1 MYSGRG
7 TTYTPKANEHTMI
20 VNIDKQAGAFTCL
33 VWDGFMSPYA
43 SAKQMR
49 PIGTFA
55 KGGKRIEVYVYG
67 GELSKVRVVELLNAF
82 VGGKWRTMTLNE
94 LAGGAMVDKHRL

>member
-1 MYSGRG
+1 MFMGRK

-20 VNIDKQAGAFTCL
+20 INIDRQAGAFTCL

-43 SAKQMR
+43 SPKMEK

-55 KGGKRIEVYVYG
+55 KGSKRIEVYVYG
-67 GELSKVRVVELLNAF
+67 GALPKTRIVELLTAF

-94 LAGGAMVDKHRL
+94 VAGGAMRDKHTL